1 MSWRPRNY
9 LLSGICEYFPSY
21 YCWISEKISGD
32 KEDGMGI
39 GTRGKGRREKTGAE
53 EKKKKERF
61 FKISNEA
68 QISLFNE

>member
-1 MSWRPRNY
+1 
-9 LLSGICEYFPSY
+9 
-21 YCWISEKISGD
+21 
-32 KEDGMGI
+32 MGI